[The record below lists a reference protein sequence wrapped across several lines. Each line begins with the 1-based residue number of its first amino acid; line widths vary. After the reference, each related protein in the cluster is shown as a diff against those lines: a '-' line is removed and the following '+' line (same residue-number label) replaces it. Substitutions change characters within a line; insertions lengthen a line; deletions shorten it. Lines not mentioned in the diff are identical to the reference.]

1 MQFKKLECHINVVKI
16 HLETLSLPPLPL
28 SSFIYD
34 FKIHFGEKFPAIFFL
49 FSALFFLSFAT
60 FQGHELERKKE
71 GKKVLLNN

>member
-34 FKIHFGEKFPAIFFL
+34 FKIHFGEKFPAIFFY
-49 FSALFFLSFAT
+49 SPLSFS
-60 FQGHELERKKE
+60 FLLQHSKDMSWKERKKA
-71 GKKVLLNN
+71 KKFY